1 MIKELLAHDGN
12 LTDKRRADLEKRM
25 KDYAEQSSMR
35 EKIAEEAERD
45 SVDMKMAEYMQSFIG
60 ENFTATISGVT
71 SFGFFV
77 ELDNSVEGLVHISTL
92 TDDFY
97 HFNQALYSLVGEHTK
112 RVFKLGEKVAVK
124 LVRVDLL
131 ERQIDFE
138 WIKEV

>member
-1 MIKELLAHDGN
+1 M
-12 LTDKRRADLEKRM
+12 
-25 KDYAEQSSMR
+25 
-35 EKIAEEAERD
+35 
-45 SVDMKMAEYMQSFIG
+45 
-60 ENFTATISGVT
+60 
-71 SFGFFV
+71 
-77 ELDNSVEGLVHISTL
+77 HISTL

>member
-25 KDYAEQSSMR
+25 NDYAEQSSMR

-112 RVFKLGEKVAVK
+112 RVFKLGRKGCGQAGAGRFAGK
-124 LVRVDLL
+124 TDR
-131 ERQIDFE
+131 F
-138 WIKEV
+138 

>member
-1 MIKELLAHDGN
+1 M
-12 LTDKRRADLEKRM
+12 
-25 KDYAEQSSMR
+25 
-35 EKIAEEAERD
+35 
-45 SVDMKMAEYMQSFIG
+45 
-60 ENFTATISGVT
+60 
-71 SFGFFV
+71 
-77 ELDNSVEGLVHISTL
+77 